1 ELPTLEEPDFG
12 MRSAEGRLDL
22 PAPAGGRGSGN
33 SLELPDFASGQS
45 GSDFGDPG
53 ALDLDLPE
61 PAAQQGGSHG
71 GANLSF
77 DLPAPRGQ
85 STRFGTA
92 AAADHGALEIPANTP
107 DLEALDLP
115 VPAENLP
122 IPAEN

>member
-1 ELPTLEEPDFG
+1 
-12 MRSAEGRLDL
+12 
-22 PAPAGGRGSGN
+22 
-33 SLELPDFASGQS
+33 DFASGQS

-122 IPAEN
+122 IPAENLPIPAQNLPIPAQNLPTPVQNLPTPAADL